1 MGVSGE
7 GTMKSECITRRREA
21 ADITNV
27 GSQCELSLKIPGTT
41 VADMT
46 ASVTSPQGTVE
57 RCDIQDLGDCNYS
70 IKFVP
75 RDMGIH
81 SVSVKHKG
89 LHIPGSPFQFTV
101 GPLKDGGAHKVR
113 AGGPGLEKGEV
124 GLPNEFMIWTRE
136 AGAGGL
142 SIAMEGPA
150 KAEIDFEDRK
160 DGSCSVSYVT
170 TEPGD
175 YLVSIKFNDTHIPD
189 SPFKVPISAAGADSQ
204 RMTIQ
209 QLRERGL
216 QVGKPAT
223 FNVQF
228 NGAQGH
234 LDARVVAPSGA
245 EDEATLMEVE
255 KGHYAVRFVPKEN
268 GTHHVHVRFNGQHIP
283 GSPFKVLVG
292 GAGGDPGRVTV
303 SGAGLS
309 SGRTGEKCE
318 FVVNTA
324 QAGAGALA
332 ITVDGPSKVALDCKE
347 VPEGYRVSYTPL
359 APGDYLITIKFSGNH
374 HIAGSPFKA
383 AISGAAAGDS
393 GAFHEQS
400 TVVVE
405 SVSKTSSSS
414 AVQQQA
420 VQQVAAEVANIK
432 ATGIGLKKAFV
443 GKKNV
448 FNVDTKMAPGS
459 NMLLVGVY
467 GPKYPCD
474 EVYVKHQGGGQYNV
488 SYILKEKGEYVLVC
502 KWGDNHIPGSP
513 FKLEVV

>member
-1 MGVSGE
+1 
-7 GTMKSECITRRREA
+7 
-21 ADITNV
+21 
-27 GSQCELSLKIPGTT
+27 
-41 VADMT
+41 
-46 ASVTSPQGTVE
+46 
-57 RCDIQDLGDCNYS
+57 
-70 IKFVP
+70 
-75 RDMGIH
+75 
-81 SVSVKHKG
+81 
-89 LHIPGSPFQFTV
+89 
-101 GPLKDGGAHKVR
+101 
-113 AGGPGLEKGEV
+113 V

-170 TEPGD
+170 TEPGE

-189 SPFKVPISAAGADSQ
+189 SPFKVPISAAGSQDAQ

-209 QLRERGL
+209 QLREKGL

-245 EDEATLMEVE
+245 EDEAALMEVE

-268 GTHHVHVRFNGQHIP
+268 GTHQVHVRFNGQHIP

-292 GAGGDPGRVTV
+292 GAEGDPGRVTV

-309 SGRTGEKCE
+309 QGRTGEKCE
-318 FVVNTA
+318 FIVNTS

-347 VPEGYRVSYTPL
+347 VPEGYKVSYTPL
-359 APGDYLITIKFSGNH
+359 APGDYLITIKFAGNH
-374 HIAGSPFKA
+374 HISGSPYKA
-383 AISGAAAGDS
+383 VISGAAQSDS
-393 GAFHEQS
+393 GKFHEQS

-405 SVSKTSSSS
+405 AVTKSSSS
-414 AVQQQA
+414 SLQQQQQA
-420 VQQVAAEVANIK
+420 TMTQQPLVAEVKAIK

-502 KWGDNHIPGSP
+502 KWGDHHIPGSP